1 MRIDMLNYPI
11 SGSHWLAYCIYKLIN
26 AQFIGICPSGTYE
39 GAGTLGYIGKTH
51 GQAPGWWESFNI
63 ETDALIVLVRN
74 YKECMVRQRKL
85 TFEAMREDCL
95 GVQGTNVDYIAILQR
110 YDEMPEDRR
119 ILIYYEDL
127 MDNCDQE
134 LGCVM
139 RFLGQWYGYFL
150 SSISTFCLNLEEHK
164 ENSRQIYNAGVEHTP
179 CQTKGEPIFHSK
191 KLSQDDRLKIDSYL
205 RVNFPEIFN
214 KYLERYSETKIQNH
228 V

>member
-11 SGSHWLAYCIYKLIN
+11 SGSHWLGYCITQLTG
-26 AQFIGICPSGTYE
+26 ACFIGVGPSGAYE

-51 GQAPGWWESFNI
+51 GQAPGWWKFFNV

-95 GVQGTNVDYIAILQR
+95 GVQGTNVDYIAILKR

-127 MDNCDQE
+127 MATPDRE
-134 LGCVM
+134 IIRVL
-139 RFLGQWYGYFL
+139 RFLLSFGLSYYASDLSYF
-150 SSISTFCLNLEEHK
+150 INTIEQHK
-164 ENSRQIYNAGVEHTP
+164 ERSRQAYNTGVEHTP
-179 CQTKGEPIFHSK
+179 CQTKGESIFHSK
-191 KLSQDDRLKIDSYL
+191 KLSQADKLKIDSFL
-205 RVNFPEIFN
+205 RVNYPDIFK
-214 KYLERYSETKIQNH
+214 KYLVRYAER
-228 V
+228 